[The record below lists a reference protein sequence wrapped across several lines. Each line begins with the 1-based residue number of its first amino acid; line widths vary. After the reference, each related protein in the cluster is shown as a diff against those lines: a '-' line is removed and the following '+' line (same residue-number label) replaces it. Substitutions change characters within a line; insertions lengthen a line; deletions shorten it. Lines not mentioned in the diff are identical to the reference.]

1 MDNFSLGSC
10 PVTFQVWGVNSL
22 VFYAEAMVAGR
33 PLPKP
38 YENIHDD
45 PNQVS

>member
-1 MDNFSLGSC
+1 M
-10 PVTFQVWGVNSL
+10 TFQVWGVNSL

-33 PLPKP
+33 SLLKP

-45 PNQVS
+45 PQQVILIFEQFGQIF